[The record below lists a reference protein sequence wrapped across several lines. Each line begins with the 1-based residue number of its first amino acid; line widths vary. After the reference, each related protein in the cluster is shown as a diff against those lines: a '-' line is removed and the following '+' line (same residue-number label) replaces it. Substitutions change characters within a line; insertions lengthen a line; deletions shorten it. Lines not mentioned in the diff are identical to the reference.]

1 MRCKKYILYSLLI
14 STLAGCGGSDDSDK
28 PPENTPIQPKT
39 TVEIINNLEKEG
51 KLPVLDRTN
60 SLIGVDSNSNGIRD
74 DIDNYISKSSY
85 TSDQKKAL
93 EQVSKG
99 FQSSLTVNTT
109 DMQAVKKVS
118 KDIGKGIDCVFT
130 KVGVD
135 SADKSA
141 GKVVQELESLTT
153 NTKARLLA
161 YLKYNNALDGTSSA
175 LTEGDSCE

>member
-1 MRCKKYILYSLLI
+1 MKREAFILYLLLA
-14 STLAGCGGSDDSDK
+14 STLVGCGGDKGSDEPSK
-28 PPENTPIQPKT
+28 STPTPPKT
-39 TVEIINNLEKEG
+39 TAAIIDDLEKEG

-60 SLIGVDSNSNGIRD
+60 SIVGVDSNSNGIRD
-74 DIDNYISKSSY
+74 DIDGYISKSSY
-85 TSDQKKAL
+85 TGDQKKAL
-93 EQVSKG
+93 NQVSKG
-99 FQSSLTVNTT
+99 FQSSLTVDIT

-118 KDIGKGIDCVFT
+118 KDIGKGIDCVFS

-135 SADKSA
+135 AVDKSA

-161 YLKYNNALDGTSSA
+161 YLKYNKALDGTSSA